1 MTPLITINDIRARKS
16 ISLNVNEVA
25 QLTPQILEAQD
36 FDLRPFM
43 GDEFYFALV
52 DDIKAS
58 PSLTVYAD
66 LWNGCTY
73 TFGGRQYTQEGLKT
87 YLVYASY
94 ARYVA
99 NASTIATATG
109 LVGKNNQYSEPVTD
123 KTIARITEQTR
134 SGSQVYLNRVTD
146 FLNRNRTDY
155 PLWRVTG
162 CERETPYRAG
172 IKIRQIG

>member
-52 DDIKAS
+52 DDITAS
-58 PSLTVYAD
+58 PSLTVYED

-73 TFGGRQYTQEGLKT
+73 TFGGRQYTHEGLKT
-87 YLVYASY
+87 YLLYASY

-99 NASTIATATG
+99 DASTISTG
-109 LVGKNNQYSEPVTD
+109 SGFMHKNNIHSEPVSD
-123 KTIARITEQTR
+123 KTIARRTEQTR
-134 SGSQVYLNRVTD
+134 SGSQVYLNRVID
-146 FLNRNRTDY
+146 FLNRNRNDY
-155 PLWRVTG
+155 PLWRVSG

>member
-43 GDEFYFALV
+43 GDEFYFDLV
-52 DDIKAS
+52 NN
-58 PSLTVYAD
+58 LENYEQ

-73 TFGGRQYTQEGLKT
+73 TFGGRQYTHEGLKT
-87 YLVYASY
+87 FLIYASY
-94 ARYVA
+94 ARYVT

-109 LVGKNNQYSEPVTD
+109 LVSKNNIHSEPVTD

-146 FLNRNRTDY
+146 FLNRNANDY

>member
-16 ISLNVNEVA
+16 ISLNVNEAA

-43 GDEFYFALV
+43 GDEFYFDLV
-52 DDIKAS
+52 DDITSS
-58 PSLTVYAD
+58 PSLQVYND

-73 TFGGRQYTQEGLKT
+73 TYGSRQYTHEGLKAF
-87 YLVYASY
+87 LVYATY
-94 ARYVA
+94 ARYVT

-109 LVGKNNQYSEPVTD
+109 LVGKNNLHSEPVTD

-146 FLNRNRTDY
+146 FLNRNRNEY
-155 PLWRVTG
+155 PLWRATG
-162 CERETPYRAG
+162 CERETPYRTG

>member
-43 GDEFYFALV
+43 GDEFYFDLV
-52 DDIKAS
+52 NN
-58 PSLTVYAD
+58 LENYEQ

-73 TFGGRQYTQEGLKT
+73 TFGGRQYTHEGLKT
-87 YLVYASY
+87 FLIYASY
-94 ARYVA
+94 ARYVT

-109 LVGKNNQYSEPVTD
+109 LVSKNNIHSEPVTD
-123 KTIARITEQTR
+123 KTIARITEQSR

-146 FLNRNRTDY
+146 FLNRNRADY